1 MQLYLYPDCRTG
13 LLGSFTNCQ
22 LVSAEQC
29 EVENFIT
36 LVNTS
41 IPAPLVSLSQPPAT
55 SFTQDLATRAVFC
68 AHPHARDPY
77 EAIFVEVRQSRI
89 KDAGEGLF
97 ARTDIE
103 PGTIIS
109 FYNGVKVR
117 AGGDWEKP
125 TPYKMTLDEE
135 NDIDLP
141 DSMTSLESYSATLGH
156 KVSPHSSLLSPQL
169 MLVRFVTALNQTARR
184 TSSSTRGS
192 V

>member
-1 MQLYLYPDCRTG
+1 MLQLYLYPDCRTG
-13 LLGSFTNCQ
+13 LLGSFTNCL
-22 LVSAEQC
+22 LVSAVEC

-41 IPAPLVSLSQPPAT
+41 IPAPLLSLSQT
-55 SFTQDLATRAVFC
+55 NNTFTQDLATRAVFC
-68 AHPHARDPY
+68 ANPQARDPY
-77 EAIFVEVRQSRI
+77 EAIFVEARQSRI

-117 AGGDWEKP
+117 AEGDWEKP

-141 DSMTSLESYSATLGH
+141 ESMTSLENYSATLGH
-156 KVSPHSSLLSPQL
+156 KVSPQSSVLSSPQCWSGL
-169 MLVRFVTALNQTARR
+169 SQF
-184 TSSSTRGS
+184 
-192 V
+192 

>member
-1 MQLYLYPDCRTG
+1 MVKQKTEHPYCISIIVLQLYLYPDCRTG

-22 LVSAEQC
+22 LVSAVQC

-41 IPAPLVSLSQPPAT
+41 IPAPLVSLSQT
-55 SFTQDLATRAVFC
+55 NNTFTQDLANRTVFC

-117 AGGDWEKP
+117 AEGDWEKP

-156 KVSPHSSLLSPQL
+156 KVSQS
-169 MLVRFVTALNQTARR
+169 
-184 TSSSTRGS
+184 
-192 V
+192 